1 MGDSKSFYNSLVA
14 QAASLL
20 DGERN
25 YVANTAN
32 VASLIFN
39 ELNTKIKAGNVN
51 WAGFYFVDK
60 KASFPRLLK
69 H

>member
-1 MGDSKSFYNSLVA
+1 MSDNSAFYKSLIA

-20 DGERN
+20 EDERN

-32 VASLIFN
+32 IASLIFN
-39 ELNTKIKAGNVN
+39 ELNKQIKSDNVN

-60 KASFPRLLK
+60 NAKFPRLLF
-69 H
+69 